1 PDGEYDLTNF
11 INQDHMAWETQGPIY
26 DRGNEH
32 LGASDRGIA
41 MYRQMLREQ
50 IEIVQQGGEPMGL
63 VRDPARN
70 QIIEIAAIAPGEPE
84 EDEDS
89 YSVVPSSAAR
99 LAGS

>member
-1 PDGEYDLTNF
+1 
-11 INQDHMAWETQGPIY
+11 
-26 DRGNEH
+26 
-32 LGASDRGIA
+32 

-63 VRDPARN
+63 VRDPAKN

-84 EDEDS
+84 EDEDA
-89 YSVVPSSAAR
+89 YSVVPSSAAS